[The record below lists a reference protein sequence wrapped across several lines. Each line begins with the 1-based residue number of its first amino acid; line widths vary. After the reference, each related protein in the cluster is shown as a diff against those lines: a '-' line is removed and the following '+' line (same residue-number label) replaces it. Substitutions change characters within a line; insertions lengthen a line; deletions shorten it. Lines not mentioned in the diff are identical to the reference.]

1 MYNASNM
8 MLTGDDVETDLN
20 VSAGDL
26 TWHYLE
32 CCGLN
37 MEWPHLGGMI
47 FEGAINFRSCG
58 LAGEAGHCGLILG
71 GRVISYPVPI
81 STS

>member
-1 MYNASNM
+1 MYNASNL
-8 MLTGDDVETDLN
+8 MLTGDDVETDLS

-37 MEWPHLGGMI
+37 MEWPHLG
-47 FEGAINFRSCG
+47 AQ
-58 LAGEAGHCGLILG
+58 LG
-71 GRVISYPVPI
+71 V
-81 STS
+81 